1 MLFIS
6 LKPNSEAGADDM
18 AGEWK
23 HEQTESLFSP
33 ECVNGNIS
41 MLSFPAFERLQKGHC
56 SLYKIKADKVWCCVL
71 SLAIF
76 NTYILVFLL
85 QLYIYLSSFFFSFF
99 FFTKMRMWHIKCVP
113 RKAGYIG
120 LCPEGIGGGGTE
132 RDRALTTLPRRPS
145 HAFPG
150 MRVNIISLMCRHN
163 ILYYILYPMHP
174 AKK

>member
-85 QLYIYLSSFFFSFF
+85 QLYIYLSSFSFF
-99 FFTKMRMWHIKCVP
+99 IFYKNADVAHKVCAKESWIYRSLSGGHWWRWYREGQSTHNPSKAAFARIP
-113 RKAGYIG
+113 RNAGQHY
-120 LCPEGIGGGGTE
+120 
-132 RDRALTTLPRRPS
+132 LPHVS
-145 HAFPG
+145 
-150 MRVNIISLMCRHN
+150 S
-163 ILYYILYPMHP
+163 
-174 AKK
+174 